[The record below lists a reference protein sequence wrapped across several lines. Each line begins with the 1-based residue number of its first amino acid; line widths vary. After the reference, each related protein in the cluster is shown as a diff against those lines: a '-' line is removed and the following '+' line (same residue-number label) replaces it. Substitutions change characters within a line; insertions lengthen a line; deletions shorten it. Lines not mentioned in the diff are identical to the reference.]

1 MEIRF
6 EQDGQ
11 RGRYLVD
18 MPDGSQSRLTYIR
31 TRPTHIVA
39 DSTFVPVP
47 YRGDGVAEAMVIRL
61 FTDARA
67 AGDTIT
73 PTCWYIA
80 DEFKRLS
87 PAWDDLLER

>member
-31 TRPTHIVA
+31 TRPNHIVA